1 MELGRYYG
9 HYQELMQHWHQI
21 LPADTLLDVSYEAL
35 VDDLEQQLRRV
46 LAFLG
51 LNWNDRCLRFF
62 ETQRPVDTASAAQV
76 RQPLYRKSIE
86 RWRHY
91 QSHIAPLCEALDAP
105 VVYSAD

>member
-51 LNWNDRCLRFF
+51 LNWNDRGLRFF
-62 ETQRPVDTASAAQV
+62 LKLNAR
-76 RQPLYRKSIE
+76 
-86 RWRHY
+86 
-91 QSHIAPLCEALDAP
+91 
-105 VVYSAD
+105 